1 MSPARGPFAI
11 ETERHLAPTRKIEW
25 RVYAKPPFGG
35 PKRPLTAPEQVLKYM
50 ARYTHRVAIANDR
63 VLDIENDKV
72 AFRWKDYR
80 DNNRRKTVALT
91 AEEFI
96 RRFLLHIL
104 PDGFQRIR
112 YYGFLANCCRKQKL
126 ALCRQLLEMPLPEA
140 RCQVKKDY
148 RDRYEQLTGTSLTT
162 CPVCHQGHMLV
173 IEVLESRHSRRSAH
187 AAQFT
192 DHPPSIDTS

>member
-1 MSPARGPFAI
+1 VVAGGGLSLDGTRWISCRPDFFLPVRVLRRLFRRLFLKYLEQAFDAGTLQFFSALEPLQTRRIFL
-11 ETERHLAPTRKIEW
+11 RHLAPTRKIEW

-35 PKRPLTAPEQVLKYM
+35 PKRPLTGPEQVLKYM

-80 DNNRRKTVALT
+80 DNNRRKTMALT

-112 YYGFLANCCRKQKL
+112 
-126 ALCRQLLEMPLPEA
+126 
-140 RCQVKKDY
+140 
-148 RDRYEQLTGTSLTT
+148 
-162 CPVCHQGHMLV
+162 
-173 IEVLESRHSRRSAH
+173 
-187 AAQFT
+187 
-192 DHPPSIDTS
+192 